1 MKEAE
6 EEEEEEE
13 VEGEEGEEEEVVEV
27 VFEVWPGSPETSVAR
42 EAPQSTQHASE
53 HLSTNPSLFNNMFH
67 AHKFNKLRGPFLLL
81 KFLPEFGFYL
91 SSEW

>member
-13 VEGEEGEEEEVVEV
+13 VEGEEEEVVEV

-42 EAPQSTQHASE
+42 EAFQSTQQV
-53 HLSTNPSLFNNMFH
+53 
-67 AHKFNKLRGPFLLL
+67 NK
-81 KFLPEFGFYL
+81 
-91 SSEW
+91 

>member
-13 VEGEEGEEEEVVEV
+13 VEGEEEEVVEV

-42 EAPQSTQHASE
+42 EACQLTQHASA
-53 HLSTNPSLFNNMFH
+53 HLSTNPSLLMTQV
-67 AHKFNKLRGPFLLL
+67 NKLGGQFL
-81 KFLPEFGFYL
+81 FLDCFPLVWIFIV
-91 SSEW
+91 WRCR

>member
-13 VEGEEGEEEEVVEV
+13 VEGEGEEEEEVVEV

-42 EAPQSTQHASE
+42 EACQLTQHASA
-53 HLSTNPSLFNNMFH
+53 HLSTNPSLLMTQV
-67 AHKFNKLRGPFLLL
+67 NKLGGPF
-81 KFLPEFGFYL
+81 
-91 SSEW
+91 